1 MLHWGQGRNHSVAGN
16 TDTTNFPAA
25 RSSPGE
31 LNEDAILTTHK
42 ILGAFGRDARTFDI
56 LRADIFDSRPLIVIS
71 ALQALGVIKDPRS
84 FGWISRL
91 FSHPDPE
98 IVCAAIRVSG
108 KIAAPETLPLLL
120 KLFATRREE
129 LVHLE
134 LLRTLAELSPEAP
147 EVHQLAETLSRS
159 QTMQPAVRSACL
171 EVLLQLR
178 ARRGAEAALALAE
191 QDHEAVQYL
200 FQSAVRDDTLAVAT
214 LAAYQ
219 SSHTRLS
226 PPLRA
231 ALVALAAPLASPEA
245 RSIFFESLADTSA
258 PLRRECYR
266 HIGSHASQVL
276 HFDELGALLAANVEA
291 DASLEEEALLAV
303 DAMEAALLSA
313 ASPPPM
319 PRLTALP
326 DTIAQLFKDLREP
339 REGDIDTSHE
349 TGQQIASAREYMEF
363 YYDEEMQKAFLQS
376 IKTGG
381 SSVERQRCARALKES
396 AVKLEGIHFE
406 GYRVLRELLDDPTR
420 SGIALFIR
428 HLSLAKTD
436 KRRVLWRLKRCL
448 SLVRLARPAGAR
460 NLLDSLFQWARE
472 MKLHRL
478 AETALF
484 ALHTVDPQPALEA
497 CRQCMTPPVSSRIL
511 AIAAIEL
518 VKDKE
523 LGAMEPTLINL
534 LHENDR
540 YIRLALLDA
549 LSAGTVLG
557 DGLLRAI
564 LQLFVL
570 ETDKEVVSKL
580 ADLLGSK
587 ANMAISLALI
597 EVYEGLDEGKKVLA
611 ISTIH
616 RIAER
621 SPSATG
627 SVVTEFL
634 YRVLRSGSSAA
645 IARVPAALFALG
657 DDYAPRV
664 LSEVLSRLASTDR
677 ITLVRDLRNDLR
689 PSVIAA
695 IWSLLREKDPQLQ
708 ETLRSVL
715 PVTNDPRAQ
724 QLLVSMVRILRT
736 TPGDIEAAD
745 VEPVD
750 QPEVRFSTEKDT
762 YKFEREHVRVCAVL
776 FSDIQDY
783 SSKAEELS
791 PLEIT
796 SLLQEYEGILLP
808 IVGAHEGA
816 LVKRMGDGHIFLFSE
831 PMSAVLSAIRV
842 QKALRRFNRFR
853 PEKMRVIVRIGIHW
867 GEVVEKGGDALGN
880 TVNIAARLQTMARG
894 GSVCISQELFAR
906 VADWIHA
913 NDLGMV
919 GIKGLRDPLRA
930 WEPTEI
936 ALGLPP
942 EKDPLKKGQRPGTA
956 ATPSPVQVT
965 IDDAA
970 LQGLFDGFG
979 REYQRLRDVCRR
991 GAHSAQE
998 AALIDEEFERS
1009 WRSLQP
1015 TFSLL
1020 GRRPGQEPVDR
1031 SPDRT

>member
-1 MLHWGQGRNHSVAGN
+1 MTGN
-16 TDTTNFPAA
+16 TDTTNLPPA
-25 RSSPGE
+25 RLSPGE

-42 ILGAFGRDARTFDI
+42 ILAAFGRDARTFDI
-56 LRADIFDSRPLIVIS
+56 LRADIFDSRPLIALS
-71 ALQALGVIKDPRS
+71 ALQALGVIKDPRT

-91 FSHPDPE
+91 LSHPDPE
-98 IVCAAIRVSG
+98 IVCAAVRVSG
-108 KIAAPETLPLLL
+108 KVAAPETLPLLL
-120 KLFATRREE
+120 KLFAARREE

-134 LLRTLAELSPEAP
+134 LLRTLAELSPAAP
-147 EVHQLAETLSRS
+147 EVLQLAETLSRS
-159 QTMQPAVRSACL
+159 QTVQPAVRSASL

-178 ARRGAEAALALAE
+178 ARSGAEAALALAT

-200 FQSAVRDDTLAVAT
+200 FQAAIRDPALAAAT
-214 LAAYQ
+214 LSAYQ
-219 SSHTRLS
+219 SSHARLS

-231 ALVALAAPLASPEA
+231 ALAALAAPLSSAEA
-245 RSIFFESLADTSA
+245 RSIFFESLADVSA

-266 HIGSHASQVL
+266 RIGTHASQVPW
-276 HFDELGALLAANVEA
+276 FDELGAQLAASVET
-291 DASLEEEALLAV
+291 DPSLEEEALLAV
-303 DAMEAALLSA
+303 DAMEAALAAAESA
-313 ASPPPM
+313 PSL
-319 PRLTALP
+319 PRLAALAE
-326 DTIAQLFKDLREP
+326 TIAQLFKELKETRD
-339 REGDIDTSHE
+339 GDIDTSHE

-363 YYDEEMQKAFLQS
+363 YYDEEMKKAFLQS

-381 SSVERQRCARALKES
+381 SSVERQRCARTLKES
-396 AVKLEGIHFE
+396 AVKLEGSHFE

-448 SLVRLARPAGAR
+448 SLIRLAHPAGAR
-460 NLLDSLFQWARE
+460 ELLDSLFQWARQ
-472 MKLHRL
+472 MKLFRL

-484 ALHTVDPQPALEA
+484 ACHSVDPQPALNA
-497 CRQCMTPPVSSRIL
+497 CRECMTPPFSNRIL

-518 VKDKE
+518 IKDKE

-557 DGLLRAI
+557 DGLLRAVLQI
-564 LQLFVL
+564 LAL

-580 ADLLGSK
+580 AELLGSK
-587 ANMAISLALI
+587 GNMAIALALI
-597 EVYEGLDEGKKVLA
+597 EVYEGLDENKKVLA
-611 ISTIH
+611 ISAIH

-621 SPSATG
+621 SAPVTG
-627 SVVTEFL
+627 TVLTEFL
-634 YRVLRSGSSAA
+634 YRVLRSGSSAV

-664 LSEVLSRLASTDR
+664 LSEVLSRLASADR
-677 ITLVRDLRNDLR
+677 ITLVRDLRDDLR

-695 IWSLLREKDPQLQ
+695 IWSLMRDRDPQLQ

-715 PVTNDPRAQ
+715 PVTSDPRAQ
-724 QLLVSMVRILRT
+724 QLLVSMVRVLRM
-736 TPGDIEAAD
+736 PGGDVEVAD

-750 QPEVRFSTEKDT
+750 EPGVRFSTEKDT

-776 FSDIQDY
+776 FSDIKDY

-808 IVGAHEGA
+808 IVSAHEGA

-880 TVNIAARLQTMARG
+880 TVNIASRLQTMARG
-894 GSVCISQELFAR
+894 GSICISQELFVR

-913 NDLGMV
+913 NDLGMI

-942 EKDPLKKGQRPGTA
+942 DKDPLRKSQQPA
-956 ATPSPVQVT
+956 AAVSPSPVQVT

-970 LQGLFDGFG
+970 LQSLFEGFA
-979 REYQRLRDVCRR
+979 REYQRLREVCRR
-991 GAHSAQE
+991 AARSPQE

-1009 WRSLQP
+1009 WRGLLPS
-1015 TFSLL
+1015 FSLL
-1020 GRRPGQEPVDR
+1020 GKRPGQEPADGI
-1031 SPDRT
+1031 D

>member
-1 MLHWGQGRNHSVAGN
+1 M
-16 TDTTNFPAA
+16 
-25 RSSPGE
+25 
-31 LNEDAILTTHK
+31 NEDAILTTHK
-42 ILGAFGRDARTFDI
+42 ILAAFGRDARSFDI
-56 LRADIFDSRPLIVIS
+56 LRADIFDSRPLIALS
-71 ALQALGVIKDPRS
+71 ALQALGVIKDPRT

-91 FSHPDPE
+91 LSHPDPE

-108 KIAAPETLPLLL
+108 KVAAPETLPLLL
-120 KLFATRREE
+120 KLFAARREE

-147 EVHQLAETLSRS
+147 EVNQLAETLSRS
-159 QTMQPAVRSACL
+159 QTVQPAVRSASL

-178 ARRGAEAALALAE
+178 ARRGAEAALALAA
-191 QDHEAVQYL
+191 QDHDAIQYL
-200 FQSAVRDDTLAVAT
+200 FQSALKDPALAAAT
-214 LAAYQ
+214 LSAYQ
-219 SSHTRLS
+219 SSHRRLS

-231 ALVALAAPLASPEA
+231 ALVALAAPLSSAEA
-245 RSIFFESLADTSA
+245 RSIFFESLADVSA

-266 HIGSHASQVL
+266 RIGSHASQVPW
-276 HFDELGALLAANVEA
+276 FDELGSLLAASVET
-291 DASLEEEALLAV
+291 DPSLEEEALLAV
-303 DAMEAALLSA
+303 DAMEAALGDA
-313 ASPPPM
+313 ESPPPM
-319 PRLTALP
+319 PRLEALP
-326 DTIAQLFKDLREP
+326 ETIAQLFKELKETRD
-339 REGDIDTSHE
+339 GDIDTSHE

-363 YYDEEMQKAFLQS
+363 YYDEEMKKAFLQS

-381 SSVERQRCARALKES
+381 SSVERQRCARTLKES
-396 AVKLEGIHFE
+396 AVKLERSHFE
-406 GYRVLRELLDDPTR
+406 GYRVLRELLEDPTR

-448 SLVRLARPAGAR
+448 ALVRLVHPAGAR
-460 NLLDSLFQWARE
+460 EMLDSLFQWARQ
-472 MKLHRL
+472 MKLYRL

-484 ALHTVDPQPALEA
+484 ACHSVDPLPAIEA
-497 CRQCMTPPVSSRIL
+497 CRECMTPPVSNRIL

-523 LGAMEPTLINL
+523 LGAMEPALINL

-564 LQLFVL
+564 LQILVI
-570 ETDKEVVSKL
+570 EQDKEVVSKL
-580 ADLLGSK
+580 AELLGSK
-587 ANMAISLALI
+587 GNMAIALALI

-611 ISTIH
+611 ISAIH

-621 SPSATG
+621 SAPITG
-627 SVVTEFL
+627 TVITEFL
-634 YRVLRSGSSAA
+634 YRVLRSGSSAV

-664 LSEVLSRLASTDR
+664 LSEVLSRLASADR
-677 ITLVRDLRNDLR
+677 ITLVRDLRDDLR

-695 IWSLLREKDPQLQ
+695 IWSLMRERDPQLQ

-715 PVTNDPRAQ
+715 PVTTDPRAQ
-724 QLLVSMVRILRT
+724 QLLVSMVRVLRM
-736 TPGDIEAAD
+736 PGGEVEAAD
-745 VEPVD
+745 AEPVD
-750 QPEVRFSTEKDT
+750 EPEVRFSTEKDT

-776 FSDIQDY
+776 FSDIKDY

-831 PMSAVLSAIRV
+831 PMSAVLAAIRV

-880 TVNIAARLQTMARG
+880 TVNIASRLQTMARG
-894 GSVCISQELFAR
+894 GSVCISQELFVR

-936 ALGLPP
+936 ALGLPA
-942 EKDPLKKGQRPGTA
+942 EIDPLRKSQQPGA
-956 ATPSPVQVT
+956 ALSPSRIQVT

-970 LQGLFDGFG
+970 LQGLFEGFA
-979 REYQRLRDVCRR
+979 REYQRLREVCRR
-991 GAHSAQE
+991 AARSPRE
-998 AALIDEEFERS
+998 AALVDEEFERS
-1009 WRSLQP
+1009 WRSLLP
-1015 TFSLL
+1015 SFSLL
-1020 GRRPGQEPVDR
+1020 GKRPGREPADN
-1031 SPDRT
+1031 SQDGT